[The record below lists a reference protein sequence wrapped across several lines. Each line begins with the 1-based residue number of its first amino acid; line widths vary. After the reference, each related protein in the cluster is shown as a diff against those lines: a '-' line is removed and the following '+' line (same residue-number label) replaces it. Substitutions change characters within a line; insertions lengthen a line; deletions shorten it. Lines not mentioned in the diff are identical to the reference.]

1 MEKNLKLLDGT
12 KIKLYFSIYSSFNN
26 VPEFSCRISVCEPKK
41 RTFRDIINTDDFSWR
56 KLNNLE
62 KHQYKLSK
70 RRELISDEDM
80 NKYLQEY
87 VLSIIPHVN
96 NIR

>member
-1 MEKNLKLLDGT
+1 MEKLIKLSDGR
-12 KIKLYFSIYSSFNN
+12 KVRLYFSIYSSCNN
-26 VPEFSCRISVCEPKK
+26 VPEFSCRISICKPRK

-56 KLNNLE
+56 KLDNLG

-70 RRELISDEDM
+70 RKELISDEDM

-87 VLSIIPHVN
+87 VLSIIPHVD
-96 NIR
+96 NIK

>member
-1 MEKNLKLLDGT
+1 MEKILKLSDGR
-12 KIKLYFSIYSSFNN
+12 KVKLYFSIYSSFSNA
-26 VPEFSCRISVCEPKK
+26 PEFSCRISICEPKK
-41 RTFRDIINTDDFSWR
+41 RTFRDIINTDDYSWR
-56 KLNNLE
+56 KWDNLE

-80 NKYLQEY
+80 QKYLHEY
-87 VLSIIPHVN
+87 ILSITPFIE

>member
-1 MEKNLKLLDGT
+1 MEKILKLSDGR
-12 KIKLYFSIYSSFNN
+12 KVKLYFSIYSTLSNN
-26 VPEFSCRISVCEPKK
+26 PEFSCHILICEAKK
-41 RTFRDIINTDDFSWR
+41 RTFRDIVNTDDFSWR

-70 RRELISDEDM
+70 RRELNSDEDM
-80 NKYLQEY
+80 QKYLHEY
-87 VLSIIPHVN
+87 ILSITPSVE

>member
-1 MEKNLKLLDGT
+1 MEKILKLSDGR
-12 KIKLYFSIYSSFNN
+12 KVKLYFSIYSALSNN
-26 VPEFSCRISVCEPKK
+26 PEFGCSILICEAKK
-41 RTFRDIINTDDFSWR
+41 RTFRDIVNTDDFSWR

-80 NKYLQEY
+80 QKYLHEY
-87 VLSIIPHVN
+87 ILSITPYVE